1 MYRRH
6 TDFKKEFYNQ
16 ECYNPTP
23 SHNTGHG
30 TIYLKL
36 GTGLARRK
44 ESPRPAREFRDG
56 REGTRDVAR
65 DACALHMG
73 CAASNLEGSIFEYN
87 DFLHPE
93 NYAKSDKRLLKLMNL
108 DELKDTQNPVRV
120 NGWETS

>member
-1 MYRRH
+1 MRNRPY
-6 TDFKKEFYNQ
+6 Q
-16 ECYNPTP
+16 V
-23 SHNTGHG
+23 
-30 TIYLKL
+30 LKCSSL
-36 GTGLARRK
+36 RNERGK
-44 ESPRPAREFRDG
+44 NSWPAGEFRDG

>member
-1 MYRRH
+1 VIVCFFSAER
-6 TDFKKEFYNQ
+6 
-16 ECYNPTP
+16 
-23 SHNTGHG
+23 
-30 TIYLKL
+30 
-36 GTGLARRK
+36 RRK
-44 ESPRPAREFRDG
+44 ESPPAGSEFRDG

-120 NGWETS
+120 NGCKTS